1 MIVSKTSKYLNTKGC
16 KGDAEMDK
24 QTNIRTDTQG
34 LIPVN
39 TRTIG
44 APEGIYI
51 LYLEDYVHTFIK
63 KILSSNQQNVLSRD
77 KQRKEDHSEYQLEY
91 QIESTM
97 QQEIAL
103 YGRSIEENGRYRIVI
118 SGAAVSDGGSERIQ
132 QLNSTYFPSCSYIG
146 NASVSLNKDSRLR
159 LELTLRSTKVIL
171 DDFYIYYDQN
181 EEMQNYLVEWNTTRE
196 NDMGKVVLSPTEH
209 DTQTRKNKTDT
220 VQLSRITQA
229 YNREEAKVSF
239 MWNVMNVL
247 CLGFVVCVMA
257 YGIISMNNYN
267 KMQNMQANID
277 YCMAFIEENTSFLSN
292 IARMDTDQS
301 QSVSVMQQNV
311 QAENGV
317 AELYEPLADEP
328 GTSATQT
335 EIYETAEV
343 EQTPQ
348 ESSDMQALAQP
359 VIQDSAQSEEP
370 SGTAQVLAQTAVDP
384 ETQPMQNDNVQS
396 VTEQTASSPQ
406 NDATQP
412 VTEET
417 APPVQYQASTPQY
430 YVVRRGD
437 TLRTICYDIYGD
449 YSRVDE
455 ICRWNNID
463 DPDNILYGQKLLLP

>member
-1 MIVSKTSKYLNTKGC
+1 VLRYEYKNQYLNTKGS

-24 QTNIRTDTQG
+24 QTNILTNTQS

-63 KILSSNQQNVLSRD
+63 KILSDNQQDVLSRD
-77 KQRKEDHSEYQLEY
+77 NQRKEASSEYQQEY
-91 QIESTM
+91 LIENTL

-118 SGAAVSDGGSERIQ
+118 SGAAVSDGGSEKIQ
-132 QLNSTYFPSCSYIG
+132 QLNTTYFPSCSYLG
-146 NASVSLNKDSRLR
+146 NAKVSLNKDSGLR
-159 LELTLRSTKVIL
+159 LELTLRSTKVIV

-196 NDMGKVVLSPTEH
+196 NDRSRVILSPTEH
-209 DTQTRKNKTDT
+209 ETHMRNHKTDAA
-220 VQLSRITQA
+220 QLSRITQA
-229 YNREEAKVSF
+229 YNREDAKVSF

-267 KMQNMQANID
+267 KMQDMQENID
-277 YCMAFIEENTSFLSN
+277 YCMAFIEENTSFLLST
-292 IARMDTDQS
+292 ARTDTEQS
-301 QSVSVMQQNV
+301 RPVLAMQQNV
-311 QAENGV
+311 QAENESSE
-317 AELYEPLADEP
+317 AQTDE
-328 GTSATQT
+328 TKVSEAQTDETKVSEAQTDETKVSEAQT
-335 EIYETAEV
+335 ETYTAVV
-343 EQTPQ
+343 EEQSAQ
-348 ESSDMQALAQP
+348 EASDMQALAQP
-359 VIQDSAQSEEP
+359 VLQD
-370 SGTAQVLAQTAVDP
+370 
-384 ETQPMQNDNVQS
+384 
-396 VTEQTASSPQ
+396 TEQ
-406 NDATQP
+406 QP
-412 VTEET
+412 VEQNT
-417 APPVQYQASTPQY
+417 APIPDQTSTPQY
-430 YVVRRGD
+430 YVVRKGD

>member
-1 MIVSKTSKYLNTKGC
+1 
-16 KGDAEMDK
+16 MDK
-24 QTNIRTDTQG
+24 QTNMLTDTQR

-63 KILSSNQQNVLSRD
+63 KILSNSSANVLWRD
-77 KQRKEDHSEYQLEY
+77 KQRKEESPEYQQEY
-91 QIESTM
+91 QIESTI

-103 YGRSIEENGRYRIVI
+103 YGRTIEENGRYQIVI
-118 SGAAVSDGGSERIQ
+118 SGAAVSDGGIEKIK

-146 NASVSLNKDSRLR
+146 NASVCLNKDSRLR
-159 LELTLRSTKVIL
+159 LELTLRSTKVIV

-196 NDMGKVVLSPTEH
+196 NDKSKVVLSPTGH
-209 DTQTRKNKTDT
+209 DTHMRSNKTDAA
-220 VQLSRITQA
+220 QLSRITQA

-277 YCMAFIEENTSFLSN
+277 YCMAFIEENTSFLIN
-292 IARMDTDQS
+292 NAKADADQS
-301 QSVSVMQQNV
+301 QPVSAMQQGAQN
-311 QAENGV
+311 ENED
-317 AELYEPLADEP
+317 AKIDKQQTDIANTSLQQPETYAD
-328 GTSATQT
+328 T
-335 EIYETAEV
+335 ETERSMQ
-343 EQTPQ
+343 EQS
-348 ESSDMQALAQP
+348 EMQALAQP
-359 VIQDSAQSEEP
+359 VIQDIAQSQALPETTQDLAQAADATDTQRTQDDGTQPAPGQSIQSAQDQIE
-370 SGTAQVLAQTAVDP
+370 
-384 ETQPMQNDNVQS
+384 
-396 VTEQTASSPQ
+396 
-406 NDATQP
+406 
-412 VTEET
+412 
-417 APPVQYQASTPQY
+417 TPQY